1 MTFST
6 LVKQRVLASLV
17 GVVAGVLLWL
27 LASQIYAKAEDE
39 GIAVTGC
46 EQSLGM
52 DPMECA

>member
-1 MTFST
+1 MTVPP
-6 LVKQRVLASLV
+6 LVKRHAVAALIGFA
-17 GVVAGVLLWL
+17 AGVLLWL
-27 LASQIYAKAEDE
+27 LAAQIYAKAEDE

>member
-1 MTFST
+1 MTFSP